1 MPDTVLMPYR
11 PAVRGESENGKFT
24 YRFGGNTCL
33 AGDIVGLEA
42 GDAEYKFDSELKIN
56 DRVIFEDQIHY
67 TIVKNTTFNGIKLP
81 DLLLL
86 KENGEIKMI
95 REFGYEEYRRRN

>member
-1 MPDTVLMPYR
+1 M
-11 PAVRGESENGKFT
+11 
-24 YRFGGNTCL
+24 
-33 AGDIVGLEA
+33 GLEA
-42 GDAEYKFDSELKIN
+42 GDAEYKFDSELKIG
-56 DRVIFEDQIHY
+56 DRIIFEDQIHY